1 MGCFESRALGVYEA
15 VDPEI
20 EKNLAKL
27 NKKMEDYKET
37 FEKNV
42 QKAQEAR
49 NKQLEKRRNEL
60 SDLKTKNEE
69 ITEETIKRLNKEE
82 LNVDIKFL
90 ENAAE
95 KMHYIFN
102 TGVELVEPVKKVTI
116 DKLEER
122 AKSAPAIVANKIKEQ
137 IEEVK
142 NLPAV
147 DFLNST
153 YGKILKY
160 GLEKEGMSVV
170 F

>member
-1 MGCFESRALGVYEA
+1 
-15 VDPEI
+15 
-20 EKNLAKL
+20 
-27 NKKMEDYKET
+27 
-37 FEKNV
+37 
-42 QKAQEAR
+42 
-49 NKQLEKRRNEL
+49 
-60 SDLKTKNEE
+60 
-69 ITEETIKRLNKEE
+69 
-82 LNVDIKFL
+82 
-90 ENAAE
+90 
-95 KMHYIFN
+95 MHYIFN

-160 GLEKEGMSVV
+160 GLEKEGISVV